1 MEYKKIWGEIL
12 FIYLFFLPLMN
23 LITWC
28 GDDGPPS
35 PIRFIRG
42 GNRFSIRGGGL
53 LALALGTSGK
63 GLAFW
68 SGPQWLFFF
77 LPFAK
82 LFHFGGVREGSR
94 CLLRFLLNKMGFN
107 VHWFF

>member
-42 GNRFSIRGGGL
+42 GAI
-53 LALALGTSGK
+53 
-63 GLAFW
+63 
-68 SGPQWLFFF
+68 
-77 LPFAK
+77 
-82 LFHFGGVREGSR
+82 
-94 CLLRFLLNKMGFN
+94 GFP
-107 VHWFF
+107 